1 MRNLSLL
8 PLPMI
13 LFAGPVLAADPVVE
27 GAAPPAAQEADPA
40 GTERHGGEILV
51 VAERIRGQV
60 ESPAPPIAVLDEKDI
75 QALGATT
82 LADVLTQLAPQTGSG
97 RGRSGGPPVV
107 LINGQRIGNFREMRN
122 FPQEAIR
129 RVEILPEEV
138 ALRFGFPANTRVVNM
153 ILKDNFASRTVEAET
168 AMPTRG
174 G

>member
-1 MRNLSLL
+1 MRNFSLL
-8 PLPMI
+8 PLPLIM
-13 LFAGPVLAADPVVE
+13 LAAPALAVDE
-27 GAAPPAAQEADPA
+27 SEMQATPPATLDAEPGDI
-40 GTERHGGEILV
+40 ERHGNEILV

-60 ESPAPPIAVLDEKDI
+60 ESTAPPIAVLDEKDI

-97 RGRSGGPPVV
+97 RGRGSGPPVV

-153 ILKDNFASRTVEAET
+153 ILKDN
-168 AMPTRG
+168 
-174 G
+174 

>member
-8 PLPMI
+8 PLPMVLI
-13 LFAGPVLAADPVVE
+13 ASSAMASDQKGDEPVQTAAQQADPVS
-27 GAAPPAAQEADPA
+27 
-40 GTERHGGEILV
+40 TERHGSEILV
-51 VAERIRGQV
+51 IAEKIRGQV

-97 RGRSGGPPVV
+97 RGRVSGPPVI

-129 RVEILPEEV
+129 RIEILPEEV
-138 ALRFGFPANTRVVNM
+138 ALRFGFPANTQRHFQIGRAHV
-153 ILKDNFASRTVEAET
+153 
-168 AMPTRG
+168 
-174 G
+174 